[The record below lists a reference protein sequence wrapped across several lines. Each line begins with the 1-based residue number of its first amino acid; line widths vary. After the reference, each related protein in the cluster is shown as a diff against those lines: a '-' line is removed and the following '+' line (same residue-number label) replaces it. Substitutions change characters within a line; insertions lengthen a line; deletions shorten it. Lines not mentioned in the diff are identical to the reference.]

1 MQEGGCIAA
10 KPGRAGDRREPRPGT
25 RAQPLT
31 LPEQAPPWPD
41 PADFLLSAMLP
52 RPLRLLLDTNPPGG
66 VVLSSFRSRD
76 PEEGGD
82 PGGRAVGGGQE
93 EEDEEEEEVRRGW
106 REAGH

>member
-1 MQEGGCIAA
+1 
-10 KPGRAGDRREPRPGT
+10 
-25 RAQPLT
+25 
-31 LPEQAPPWPD
+31 
-41 PADFLLSAMLP
+41 MLP

-82 PGGRAVGGGQE
+82 PGVRAVGGGQE